1 LGSIQGAYNLINS
14 WNFAKPLLQIGPV
27 SVLHPVVLAPM
38 SGVTDIVFR
47 RIAVRLGAGLAVS
60 EMVASRELATG
71 DQEAR
76 LRAEGNDMGI
86 HVVQLAGREAKWM
99 AEAARVAEASGANIV
114 DINMGCPVKKV
125 TGGQSG
131 SALMK
136 DLDHALSLIEATVRA
151 VSVPVTLKMR
161 LGWDNTSICA
171 PDLAR
176 RAEAAGICLV
186 TVHGRTRE
194 QFFTGKAD
202 WAAIRAVKQ
211 AVSIPVIANGDV
223 NAIDDAPVM
232 LNASGADAVMIGR
245 GAQGRPW
252 FPGQVA
258 RFLATG
264 ERTAAPALTDQHVI
278 AREHY
283 EGLLTLYGRET
294 GLRHARKHLGWYLD
308 EAARSVNQT
317 LDPAAKAGVLMAT
330 TPEDAQMKLAKAYE
344 SLAWRAAA

>member
-1 LGSIQGAYNLINS
+1 
-14 WNFAKPLLQIGPV
+14 
-27 SVLHPVVLAPM
+27 M

-60 EMVASRELATG
+60 EMVASKELATG

-76 LRAEGNDMGI
+76 LRAEGENMDI
-86 HVVQLAGREAKWM
+86 HVVQLAGREARWM
-99 AEAARVAEASGANIV
+99 AEAAKVAAASGADVI

-125 TGGQSG
+125 TGGHSG

-136 DLDHALSLIEATVRA
+136 DLDFALTLIEATVGA
-151 VSVPVTLKMR
+151 VDVPVTLKMR
-161 LGWDNTSICA
+161 LGWDENSLVA

-176 RAEAAGICLV
+176 RAEGAGVSLV

-194 QFFTGKAD
+194 QFFSGKAD
-202 WAAIRAVKQ
+202 WAAIRPVKDAVG
-211 AVSIPVIANGDV
+211 IPVIANGDLTEL
-223 NAIDDAPVM
+223 DDAPAM
-232 LNASGADAVMIGR
+232 LMASGADGVMIGR

-258 RFLATG
+258 HFLNTG
-264 ERTAAPALTDQHVI
+264 ERRAAPSLSEQHAI

-283 EGLLTLYGRET
+283 DGLLTIYGREI

-308 EAARSVNQT
+308 AAASSAGSEA
-317 LDPAAKAGVLMAT
+317 DIEAKIAVLTAT
-330 TPEDAQMKLAKAYE
+330 TPENAQMKLAAAYDR
-344 SLAWRAAA
+344 LAWKIAA

>member
-1 LGSIQGAYNLINS
+1 LDSVCEVPRAALT
-14 WNFAKPLLQIGPV
+14 IGPE
-27 SVLHPVVLAPM
+27 STPNSVVLAPM

-60 EMVASRELATG
+60 EMVACRELATG

-76 LRAEGNDMGI
+76 LRAEGENMAL

-99 AEAARVAEASGANIV
+99 AEAARVAEASGARII

-125 TGGQSG
+125 TGGHSG

-136 DLDHALSLIEATVRA
+136 DLDHALTLIEATVGA

-161 LGWDNTSICA
+161 LGWDAKSLVA
-171 PDLAR
+171 PALAR
-176 RAEAAGICLV
+176 RAEAAGIHLV

-194 QFFTGKAD
+194 QFFTGRAD
-202 WAAIRAVKQ
+202 WHAIRAVKD
-211 AVSIPVIANGDV
+211 AVYIPVVANGDLNSV
-223 NAIDDAPVM
+223 EDAPAM
-232 LNASGADAVMIGR
+232 MAASGADAVMIGR

-264 ERTAAPALTDQHVI
+264 ERVEAPDLATQHAIV
-278 AREHY
+278 REHY
-283 EGLLTLYGRET
+283 DGLLGLYGRET

-308 EAARSVNQT
+308 EAARTAGLSI
-317 LDPAAKAGVLMAT
+317 DPHVKSAVLTAT
-330 TPEDAQMKLAKAYE
+330 TPEDAQMKLAAAYDG
-344 SLAWRAAA
+344 LAWSMAA